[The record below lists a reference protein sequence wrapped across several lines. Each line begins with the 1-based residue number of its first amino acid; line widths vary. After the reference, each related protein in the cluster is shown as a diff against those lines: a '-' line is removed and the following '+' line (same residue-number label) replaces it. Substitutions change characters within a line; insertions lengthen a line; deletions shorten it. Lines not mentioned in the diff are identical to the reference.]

1 LFVFFGKII
10 FDFFKTIYKS
20 LKNLLTFNEQ
30 KENMTIEDAFGL
42 TFQVAIADA
51 MGSKLTFD
59 LLEFGETISV
69 TNDNRE
75 VIK

>member
-1 LFVFFGKII
+1 
-10 FDFFKTIYKS
+10 
-20 LKNLLTFNEQ
+20 
-30 KENMTIEDAFGL
+30 MTIEDAFSL